1 MNFDNLTVSGTTRV
15 EVTVHPRDVLET
27 MLHRVCNGYNT
38 NEVEIRNGE
47 LYHAEDI
54 SYHGSPSYQY
64 TRIGGKLQALMYRQ
78 IQDLLK
84 TMNAYDECV
93 EELSTRR

>member
-1 MNFDNLTVSGTTRV
+1 MDFYNLTVSGTTKMD
-15 EVTVHPRDVLET
+15 VTVHPRDVLET
-27 MLHRVCNGYNT
+27 MLRRVCNGYNV

-47 LYHAEDI
+47 LYHAMDI
-54 SYHGSPSYQY
+54 SYHGSPSYEY
-64 TRIGGKLQALMYRQ
+64 THIGGKLQALMYSQ

-93 EELSTRR
+93 DELSTRR